1 MARIGTD
8 ATDQT
13 QRNLQNVK
21 FGNYMVSH
29 YFSDK
34 VSDAQ
39 IRFATEQPNLMLNAD
54 NGIASTVIDAYST
67 LLLGGEERP
76 LDKLQL
82 MQRPFITVPYL
93 GKGSCDPTLESQL
106 LQGEIVSEKK
116 SVSTLSETTYSNLG
130 DYPMQGD
137 IRQRI
142 NNPSFLIEESALNG
156 WVRGGTSTRDIT
168 TRPTDSSY

>member
-39 IRFATEQPNLMLNAD
+39 IHFATEQPNMMLNAD
-54 NGIASTVIDAYST
+54 NGVASSVIDAYSN
-67 LLLGGEERP
+67 LILGNEDRP

-106 LQGEIVSEKK
+106 QQGEIVSEKK
-116 SVSTLSETTYSNLG
+116 SVGTLSETSYSNLS

-137 IRQRI
+137 IKQRV
-142 NNPSFLIEESALNG
+142 NNASFMIEESAMNG
-156 WVRGGTSTRDIT
+156 WVRGGSSTRDMT